1 MIQHIQCRKV
11 AGRKGLWPT
20 ALFSISQ
27 CPEAVVLVQSREWEK
42 RDPPVKP
49 RATFLISGT
58 CFLVDKVP
66 KPQQRPDLVR
76 ESKGDREGQLV

>member
-1 MIQHIQCRKV
+1 M
-11 AGRKGLWPT
+11 RKGGRQGRSVANSSVFHTSGPRSSRPG
-20 ALFSISQ
+20 AK
-27 CPEAVVLVQSREWEK
+27 SREWEK

-58 CFLVDKVP
+58 CLLVDKIP
-66 KPQQRPDLVR
+66 APQQRPDLVR